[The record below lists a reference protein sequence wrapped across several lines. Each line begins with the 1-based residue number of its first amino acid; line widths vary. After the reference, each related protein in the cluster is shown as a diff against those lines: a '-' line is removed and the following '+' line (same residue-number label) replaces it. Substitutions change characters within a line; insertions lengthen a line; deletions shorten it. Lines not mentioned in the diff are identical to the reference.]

1 MLNIEN
7 KKISEI
13 EVSDRILKLKVNHR
27 LIKNVLSWQLNIA
40 KPRLARTQQRNT
52 IRGSTKKIVPQK
64 KITSLSKHPFLL
76 LYLLCQ
82 LFDG

>member
-1 MLNIEN
+1 MKIKMLNIEN

-13 EVSDRILKLKVNHR
+13 EISDRILKLKVNHR

-52 IRGSTKKIVPQK
+52 IGDLRKKLFLK
-64 KITSLSKHPFLL
+64 KVAEVQDTQAEKLLFL
-76 LYLLCQ
+76 
-82 LFDG
+82 